1 MVAIQLRRLLPRDH
15 LIYLFERTGRFARGP
30 AYQPVDEVGLS
41 LIRWLSDK
49 DGW

>member
-1 MVAIQLRRLLPRDH
+1 LAALVLAELPVSGVLTRS
-15 LIYLFERTGRFARGP
+15 GQAV

-41 LIRWLSDK
+41 LIRWLSDE